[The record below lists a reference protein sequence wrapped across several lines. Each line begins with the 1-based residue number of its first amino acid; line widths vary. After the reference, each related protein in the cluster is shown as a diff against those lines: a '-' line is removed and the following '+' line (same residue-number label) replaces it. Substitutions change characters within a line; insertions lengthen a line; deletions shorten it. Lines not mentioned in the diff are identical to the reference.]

1 MSVHPYVSEYRESR
15 LPEWRD
21 TDLADRS
28 TLEAPELRPCNQ
40 VAAVRTSTNILIG
53 CNYRRPMPQPSAD
66 AERIQSALLAKDRP
80 SRDGWKFWLTLLA
93 CVAAFVLMSGCS
105 GPSDLEA
112 ERATAAALQD
122 AIAQAQRERPD
133 LWTPETIERAKSAAL
148 IAAASRK

>member
-1 MSVHPYVSEYRESR
+1 MSTHPYVSEWRESR

-21 TDLADRS
+21 TDLADRI

-40 VAAVRTSTNILIG
+40 VAAVPTSTGLLIG

-80 SRDGWKFWLTLLA
+80 SRDGSKFWLTLLA

-122 AIAQAQRERPD
+122 AIAQAQAER
-133 LWTPETIERAKSAAL
+133 IERAKAEAV